1 MKIQE
6 ICLSLCLVL
15 IISPVIHTQSIQRK
29 YMDLEDVKEII
40 MKETQGMREHNKFF
54 FSTNIYYVMC
64 KPKIQAAV
72 DALDLDE
79 EDGIFFCKM
88 IENII
93 PDYFMNVFMIS
104 ASSNNRIM
112 NDLIKEFFKVTHLYQ
127 LINYLNC
134 SIYLLFA

>member
-15 IISPVIHTQSIQRK
+15 IILPVIHTQSIQRK
-29 YMDLEDVKEII
+29 YMDLDDVKEII

-104 ASSNNRIM
+104 ASSNNHIM

-127 LINYLNC
+127 FIYIYSTC
-134 SIYLLFA
+134 SLYI